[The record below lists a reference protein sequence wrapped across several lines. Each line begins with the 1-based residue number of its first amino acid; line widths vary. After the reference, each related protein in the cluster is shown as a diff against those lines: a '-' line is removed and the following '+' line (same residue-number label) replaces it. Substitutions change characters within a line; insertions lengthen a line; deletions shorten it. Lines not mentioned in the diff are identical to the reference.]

1 MSMNGMRKSL
11 IVLSLV
17 YVVALALSISAQQ
30 PPRDGPRYRD
40 GTSLVRPTDYRE
52 WPFLG
57 SGLGLTY
64 EAETPRAGDAPPF
77 TNVFV
82 NPSSYRAFMQTGTW
96 PNETVFVL
104 ESRRSQTNAAP
115 NVGGP
120 ASAQGFGAAGRF
132 QGDLLGIEAEVK
144 DLRFPDGWGF
154 FNFGRAGALAD
165 VAAPLTGDAVASCV
179 DCHTKHTAVERTFVQ
194 FYPTLLEVARQKR
207 TLKPGF

>member
-1 MSMNGMRKSL
+1 MSMNRMRQL
-11 IVLSLV
+11 AIVLSLV
-17 YVVALALSISAQQ
+17 YGAALALSVSAQQ

-40 GTSLVRPTDYRE
+40 GTSLVRPADYRE

-64 EAETPRAGDAPPF
+64 EDEASRAADAPPF

-82 NPSSYRAFMQTGTW
+82 NPSAYRTFMQTGTW
-96 PNETVFVL
+96 PNETIFVL

-115 NVGGP
+115 NVGG
-120 ASAQGFGAAGRF
+120 RF
-132 QGDLLGIEAEVK
+132 QGELMGLEAEVK
-144 DLRFPDGWGF
+144 DARFPDGWGF
-154 FNFGRAGALAD
+154 FNFGRAGSLID

-179 DCHTKHTAVERTFVQ
+179 ECHTKHTAVERTFVQ